1 MQRTET
7 PFTVTSSGSGLD
19 YWDEEEYWEEEDHT
33 VPPDT
38 HGVFWKCGLL
48 ALPDC
53 AIRVNSLTVLDCRYN
68 KIKHLPED
76 LSCIAQVQHLDLTG
90 NALGGLPAALS
101 ALSCLRGLFL
111 AHNRILAIP
120 DTIGDLACLE
130 AARLD
135 HNLLAELPY
144 QVPTAANHPFPHHPH
159 TLRARRRPS

>member
-1 MQRTET
+1 MQRSET
-7 PFTVTSSGSGLD
+7 PFTVTSIGSGLD
-19 YWDEEEYWEEEDHT
+19 YWAEEEYWEEEENI

-38 HGVFWKCGLL
+38 HCVYWKCGLL

-53 AIRVNSLTVLDCRYN
+53 ALSLNSLTVLDCRYN
-68 KIKHLPED
+68 KIKSLPED

-90 NALGGLPAALS
+90 NALGGLPSALG

-111 AHNRILAIP
+111 AHNSILALP

-135 HNLLAELPY
+135 HNLIAELPY
-144 QVPTAANHPFPHHPH
+144 QAHTTANQRLPPTLTPS
-159 TLRARRRPS
+159 ARSPP